1 MLVDCRQMEVWIT
14 KSIGG
19 GGVFAD
25 PTVGVGSC
33 HVRQICCLRGL
44 APLESSAR
52 RAEPRHR
59 WLGREGDGSEKAKT
73 ARGFSCMHLPVT
85 ETRF

>member
-33 HVRQICCLRGL
+33 HVRQICCLRAL
-44 APLESSAR
+44 APLEPSRGAGGGWAAR
-52 RAEPRHR
+52 ATE
-59 WLGREGDGSEKAKT
+59 
-73 ARGFSCMHLPVT
+73 ARKQKLLPAT